1 MFVPPLLP
9 TRLHVVRGGYVG
21 VSLISLKVVVGSVGR
36 QTERS
41 DISAIVYCQV
51 TPRPDAVWVS
61 PTSSRPQTLDSG
73 FTGETGREEGV
84 RRGLGGV

>member
-1 MFVPPLLP
+1 MWA
-9 TRLHVVRGGYVG
+9 VRQ
-21 VSLISLKVVVGSVGR
+21 R
-36 QTERS
+36 RERF